1 MNICV
6 IVPTYWTWSP
16 KDGHRATSASFD
28 HPTPLD
34 GTSTLVPLIE
44 DLCAQNNQH
53 FTLLVLV
60 GSSHPDLGDEAGTH
74 VRSLLD
80 PFRKRLEIYVCDAPL
95 AGRIMNRVEIP
106 EAAREMLN
114 LVSYSGIRNFQLLIP
129 LLLGVDVIVALDDD
143 ERVKPDYLDNALK
156 YIGRNNEGRPVLGL
170 AGPYLQ
176 ADGSV
181 LLNESP
187 STGNPFLDKARYIN
201 DAMRKL
207 SEGNGAI
214 KSSPLTLGGNM
225 VFHRD
230 LFTSVCFDPGITRG
244 EDIDYLINARLQDIP
259 WWFDPALK
267 ILHLP
272 PSHYDT
278 PPYQRTRE
286 DVFRFLYEHE
296 KLRMHGLIEP
306 EWLEPYP
313 SALLGEGLESQALSA
328 LRSQA
333 KPEWITRFGSPEK
346 IVKQAMDHAKIGA
359 PLCSLF
365 QQAWIDLVRRIE
377 KEPDLRANL
386 VSLLEII

>member
-1 MNICV
+1 MNVCV
-6 IVPTYWTWSP
+6 IVPTYWTWSS
-16 KDGHRATSASFD
+16 KDSNRATNASFD

-74 VRSLLD
+74 VRNLLD
-80 PFRKRLEIYVCDAPL
+80 PFRKRLEIYICDASL
-95 AGRIMNRVEIP
+95 AGRIMSRVEIP

-114 LVSYSGIRNFQLLIP
+114 LVSYSGIRNFQLFIP
-129 LLLGVDVIVALDDD
+129 LLIGMDVIAALDDD

-156 YIGRNNEGRPVLGL
+156 YIGRKTDGSQVLGL

-176 ADGSV
+176 SDGSV
-181 LLNESP
+181 LLNESAT
-187 STGNPFLDKARYIN
+187 TGNAFLDKAHYIN
-201 DAMRKL
+201 AAMRTL
-207 SEGNGAI
+207 SKDNGAI
-214 KSSPLTLGGNM
+214 KYSPLTLGGNM

-230 LFTSVCFDPGITRG
+230 LFTRVCFDPGITRG
-244 EDIDYLINARLQDIP
+244 EDIDYLINARLQGFQ

-286 DVFRFLYEHE
+286 DIFRFLYERE
-296 KLRMHGLIEP
+296 KLRLHGYANP
-306 EWLEPYP
+306 DWLNPYP
-313 SALLGEGLESQALSA
+313 GALLGANLQSEAASA

-333 KPEWITRFGSPEK
+333 TPELISRFGEPEK
-346 IVKQAMDHAKIGA
+346 IVEQALDHAKTAA
-359 PLCSLF
+359 PRYPLF
-365 QQAWIDLVRRIE
+365 QQAWIDLVGRIE
-377 KEPDLRANL
+377 HEIPLREAL
-386 VSLLEII
+386 VSMLINN

>member
-28 HPTPLD
+28 HPTPFD

-129 LLLGVDVIVALDDD
+129 LLLGIDVILALDDD

-156 YIGRNNEGRPVLGL
+156 YVGRKTDGRPVLGL

-244 EDIDYLINARLQDIP
+244 EDIDYLINTRLQDIP

-296 KLRMHGLIEP
+296 KLRMHGFIKP
-306 EWLEPYP
+306 VWLEPYP
-313 SALLGEGLESQALSA
+313 GALLGEGLETQALSA

-333 KPEWITRFGSPEK
+333 APEWITRFGSPET
-346 IVKQAMDHAKIGA
+346 IVEQAMDHAKFAA
-359 PLCSLF
+359 PLYPLF

-377 KEPDLRANL
+377 QEPDLRANL